1 MDRDE
6 GAGSQA
12 FLDFFLSDDGAPFYM
27 VNRDAEQGRT
37 PEMETAAREYGA
49 LMMLGLVSPACY
61 PVLSNSLDGWY
72 SAPSTISPTVN
83 PRLILWVS
91 LLVIGDAIRR
101 RRPRPSGQSLH
112 FSQRGGS

>member
-1 MDRDE
+1 MKCNVTLWTGPTPFYAAFIAWHRPLRGSLSEADVRAVFGNFFDTVDRDE

-49 LMMLGLVSPACY
+49 LMMLGLVSRP
-61 PVLSNSLDGWY
+61 
-72 SAPSTISPTVN
+72 
-83 PRLILWVS
+83 
-91 LLVIGDAIRR
+91 AIRC
-101 RRPRPSGQSLH
+101 
-112 FSQRGGS
+112 